1 MCPGW
6 RPLCTLAYQYT
17 TSAERRKGQ
26 FIKTW
31 RNFSQF
37 HHVLSPVC
45 TCTRVDTQ
53 RHRASSHQLKMP
65 LPIQVI
71 VGEAFLGAG
80 DDGVFVGFVLRTT
93 LKKSSSHFLEAA
105 VSQGYK
111 WNQWPS
117 RKPKYKGHH
126 EWPEVIHA
134 KNDLPWAPRQ
144 ALCSENLYWAA
155 SVWQTLCQ
163 VIMRDKTG
171 PSPTLLKC
179 DLTRGRKRQE
189 RLSHCFCF
197 KYSLL

>member
-1 MCPGW
+1 MHLHTC
-6 RPLCTLAYQYT
+6 RHT
-17 TSAERRKGQ
+17 
-26 FIKTW
+26 KTH
-31 RNFSQF
+31 S
-37 HHVLSPVC
+37 HHP
-45 TCTRVDTQ
+45 
-53 RHRASSHQLKMP
+53 HRASSHQLKMP

-144 ALCSENLYWAA
+144 AHLFRKPLLSCFCMTDPVPGDYEGQIRSKSYPTE
-155 SVWQTLCQ
+155 VWLD
-163 VIMRDKTG
+163 RRKEKTG
-171 PSPTLLKC
+171 KIV
-179 DLTRGRKRQE
+179 
-189 RLSHCFCF
+189 
-197 KYSLL
+197 SLLLLQIFFIITQPW